1 MEHIKLLFTF
11 RKVPVFKGS
20 ELANALITFEMMEWW
35 ENAPRLFKTFPIGKK
50 LPFKVLG
57 HGILVFD

>member
-11 RKVPVFKGS
+11 RKVPVFKGD

-50 LPFKVLG
+50 VT
-57 HGILVFD
+57 V